1 MTVPWLIL
9 LWPLLVSHR
18 GYYRGYE
25 SSLGRTGMR
34 SDQSSLPLC
43 AVLNNCPEMQELW
56 KEVIGLHGSSYQVF
70 IHRMSLFFELII
82 PSQHF
87 FNHLINMACDLKFSI
102 EICVSKG
109 QCQQQGDFCHFV
121 LPNFTTQYFPSE
133 RAAGVGMCATVLG
146 WNIKHPCPKLHA
158 KNTLQSVFYGTSV
171 KLHVKREPVPRNL
184 FWDSETIQ
192 FSADVI
198 MLRYRLPARL

>member
-87 FNHLINMACDLKFSI
+87 FNHLINMACDLKFST
-102 EICVSKG
+102 EIWVSVNSRETSAILC
-109 QCQQQGDFCHFV
+109 CQIS
-121 LPNFTTQYFPSE
+121 LPSTSQVSE
-133 RAAGVGMCATVLG
+133 LLG
-146 WNIKHPCPKLHA
+146 WGCVRQFLAETSSIHV
-158 KNTLQSVFYGTSV
+158 QSC
-171 KLHVKREPVPRNL
+171 
-184 FWDSETIQ
+184 
-192 FSADVI
+192 
-198 MLRYRLPARL
+198 MLKTHYKVCFMGHQ